1 MHTEGRDQPTLK
13 SLWESVDYWALS
25 TSTPHNER
33 EDEPQAD
40 IPLSTMAENSFDMGL
55 FDFTHW
61 PEIGRSKTLSAAL
74 ESYLY
79 EGPMNL
85 DPLPEF

>member
-1 MHTEGRDQPTLK
+1 
-13 SLWESVDYWALS
+13 
-25 TSTPHNER
+25 
-33 EDEPQAD
+33 
-40 IPLSTMAENSFDMGL
+40 MAENSFDMGL